1 MPRSD
6 AEFQRNRPKV
16 LAKYGNRC
24 VKCGWDVCE
33 VHHVYGRARIEAEM
47 RKDAARKWGVPDS
60 FGGAESV
67 RYEGMLDAEIERRM
81 AEEA

>member
-16 LAKYGNRC
+16 LAKFRQPAPI
-24 VKCGWDVCE
+24 DR
-33 VHHVYGRARIEAEM
+33 RARIEAEV